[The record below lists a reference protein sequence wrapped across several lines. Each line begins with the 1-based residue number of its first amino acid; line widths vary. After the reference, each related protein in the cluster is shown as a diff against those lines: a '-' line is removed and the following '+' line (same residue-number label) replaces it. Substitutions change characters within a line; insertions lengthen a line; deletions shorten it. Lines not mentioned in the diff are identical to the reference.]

1 MRKAL
6 AIDVG
11 GTKIYSAII
20 NEKGEIISEIE
31 KHHTPKTFDEIK
43 SLFEAIIKRHEDEV
57 EIIAFA
63 TCGTVN
69 NTNDGILGSTGNIV
83 KKYPSMDFKSLSNKP
98 VFVENDANA
107 AAWAEHIIGSSKGMP
122 YSVMLTLGTGV
133 GGGIILDNKLYKG
146 KNGAAGE
153 MHFKM
158 RTDKHRKCTCGS
170 FDCFEAYASGTGLK
184 KTAEEISGN
193 SDITT
198 YDVIWNL
205 KCHPEPA
212 DLRTDGANANPDS
225 EQIEQTEQRV
235 RALAYPFNTRCS
247 NARMCKEQSS
257 VSVEQIQ
264 DDSGYINAN
273 DKTKLTDYDS
283 EAGMTELCKQ
293 IFNTWQNDILEG
305 IIGLANIFDPDV
317 IVLSGSMAEF
327 VDIEYL
333 EKEANKEIVTTP
345 FKVLKASAGNYS
357 GMIGAALLALGV
369 K

>member
-1 MRKAL
+1 MKKAL

-11 GTKIYSAII
+11 GTKIYNTII
-20 NEKGEIISEIE
+20 NEKGEILTEVE
-31 KHHTPKTFDEIK
+31 KHHTPKTFNEIK
-43 SLFEAIIKRHEDEV
+43 SLFEEIISKYEKEV
-57 EIIAFA
+57 DVIAFA
-63 TCGTVN
+63 TCGAVN
-69 NTNDGILGSTGNIV
+69 NSNNAILGSTGNIA
-83 KKYPSMDFKSLSNKP
+83 KEYPTMDFKSLSKKP

-107 AAWAEHIIGSSKGMP
+107 AAWAEHVIGSSKGMP

-170 FDCFEAYASGTGLK
+170 YDCFEAYASGTGLK
-184 KTAEEISGN
+184 RTAEEISGDP
-193 SDITT
+193 DITT
-198 YDVIWNL
+198 YDVIENKDRPMMKKIL
-205 KCHPEPA
+205 E
-212 DLRTDGANANPDS
+212 
-225 EQIEQTEQRV
+225 
-235 RALAYPFNTRCS
+235 
-247 NARMCKEQSS
+247 
-257 VSVEQIQ
+257 
-264 DDSGYINAN
+264 
-273 DKTKLTDYDS
+273 
-283 EAGMTELCKQ
+283 
-293 IFNTWQNDILEG
+293 TWQNDILEG

-333 EKEANKEIVTTP
+333 EKQANKEIVTTP
-345 FKVLKASAGNYS
+345 FKVVKASAGNYS

>member
-1 MRKAL
+1 MLKKAL

-11 GTKIYSAII
+11 GTKIYNAIV

-31 KHHTPKTFDEIK
+31 KRPTPKTFAEIK
-43 SLFEAIIKRHEDEV
+43 AAFE
-57 EIIAFA
+57 EIINKYERQADVIAFS
-63 TCGTVN
+63 TCGAVN
-69 NTNDGILGSTGNIV
+69 NSNSGILGSTGNIARE
-83 KKYPSMDFKSLSNKP
+83 YPSMDFKSLSKKP

-107 AAWAEHIIGSSKGMP
+107 AAWAEHIIGASKGMP

-170 FDCFEAYASGTGLK
+170 YDCFEAYASGTGLK
-184 KTAEEISGN
+184 RTAEEISGDP
-193 SDITT
+193 DITT
-198 YDVIWNL
+198 YDVIQNKDRPL
-205 KCHPEPA
+205 MKKI
-212 DLRTDGANANPDS
+212 L
-225 EQIEQTEQRV
+225 
-235 RALAYPFNTRCS
+235 
-247 NARMCKEQSS
+247 
-257 VSVEQIQ
+257 
-264 DDSGYINAN
+264 
-273 DKTKLTDYDS
+273 DK
-283 EAGMTELCKQ
+283 
-293 IFNTWQNDILEG
+293 WQNDILEG

-327 VDIEYL
+327 VNIDYIEA
-333 EKEANKEIVTTP
+333 EANKQIVTTP
-345 FKVLKASAGNYS
+345 FKVVKASAGNYS

>member
-1 MRKAL
+1 MKKAL

-11 GTKIYSAII
+11 GTKIYNAIV

-31 KHHTPKTFDEIK
+31 KRPTPKTFAEIK
-43 SLFEAIIKRHEDEV
+43 AAFE
-57 EIIAFA
+57 EIINKYERQADVIAFS
-63 TCGTVN
+63 TCGAVN
-69 NTNDGILGSTGNIV
+69 NYNSGILGSTGNIARE
-83 KKYPSMDFKSLSNKP
+83 YPSMDFKSLSKKP

-107 AAWAEHIIGSSKGMP
+107 AAWAEHIIGASKGMP

-170 FDCFEAYASGTGLK
+170 YDCFEAYASGTGLK
-184 KTAEEISGN
+184 RTAEEISGDP
-193 SDITT
+193 DITT
-198 YDVIWNL
+198 YDVIQNKDRPL
-205 KCHPEPA
+205 MKKI
-212 DLRTDGANANPDS
+212 L
-225 EQIEQTEQRV
+225 
-235 RALAYPFNTRCS
+235 
-247 NARMCKEQSS
+247 
-257 VSVEQIQ
+257 
-264 DDSGYINAN
+264 
-273 DKTKLTDYDS
+273 DK
-283 EAGMTELCKQ
+283 
-293 IFNTWQNDILEG
+293 WQNDILEG

-327 VDIEYL
+327 VDIAYL
-333 EKEANKEIVTTP
+333 ETEANKQIVTTP
-345 FKVLKASAGNYS
+345 FKVVKASAGNYS

>member
-1 MRKAL
+1 MLKKAL

-11 GTKIYSAII
+11 GTKIYNAIV

-31 KHHTPKTFDEIK
+31 KRPTPKTFAEIK
-43 SLFEAIIKRHEDEV
+43 AVFE
-57 EIIAFA
+57 EIISKYERQVDVIAFS
-63 TCGTVN
+63 TCGAVN
-69 NTNDGILGSTGNIV
+69 NSNSGILGSTGNIARE
-83 KKYPSMDFKSLSNKP
+83 YPSMDFKSLSKKP

-107 AAWAEHIIGSSKGMP
+107 AAWAEHIIGASKGMP

-170 FDCFEAYASGTGLK
+170 YDCFEAYASGTGLK
-184 KTAEEISGN
+184 RTAEEISDDP
-193 SDITT
+193 DITT
-198 YDVIWNL
+198 YDVIENKDRPL
-205 KCHPEPA
+205 MKKI
-212 DLRTDGANANPDS
+212 L
-225 EQIEQTEQRV
+225 
-235 RALAYPFNTRCS
+235 
-247 NARMCKEQSS
+247 
-257 VSVEQIQ
+257 
-264 DDSGYINAN
+264 
-273 DKTKLTDYDS
+273 DK
-283 EAGMTELCKQ
+283 
-293 IFNTWQNDILEG
+293 WQNDILEG

-327 VDIEYL
+327 VNIDYIEA
-333 EKEANKEIVTTP
+333 EANKQIVTTP
-345 FKVLKASAGNYS
+345 FKVVKASAGNYS